1 MIVFCNRC
9 GAEIPE
15 GSNYCPKCGQML
27 GNGFGYRKKTTFKD
41 GIVALF
47 NKLFLF
53 EGKSSRSE
61 FNYGYLFLIIISTVL
76 AMFSVTPEMTDI
88 YIAAEDTAVL
98 EQMLADYMS
107 SKDILSSF
115 NLYNIAVALIMAIFL
130 CAPVYRRLTDCGF
143 AKKIVGLLTVIFVVS
158 QVLCSTLLWCLLPV
172 DIYDTVSYLLEIL
185 SYANLIILLLCMFK
199 RSAR

>member
-1 MIVFCNRC
+1 MYCNKC

-27 GNGFGYRKKTTFKD
+27 GNSSGYRKRTTFKD
-41 GIVALF
+41 GVVALF

-53 EGKSSRSE
+53 DGKSSRSE
-61 FNYGYLFLIIISTVL
+61 FNYGYLFLIIISTIL
-76 AMFSVTPEMTDI
+76 AMFTVTSDITDI
-88 YIAAEDTAVL
+88 YMQVDDSAVL
-98 EQMLADYMS
+98 EQMLTEYMS

-130 CAPVYRRLTDCGF
+130 CAPLYRRLTDCGF
-143 AKKIVGLLTVIFVVS
+143 SKKVVRVLTIVFVIS
-158 QVLCSTLLWCLLPV
+158 QILCSTLLWCLLPIDV
-172 DIYDTVSYLLEIL
+172 YNAVSYLLEIL

-199 RSAR
+199 KSTY